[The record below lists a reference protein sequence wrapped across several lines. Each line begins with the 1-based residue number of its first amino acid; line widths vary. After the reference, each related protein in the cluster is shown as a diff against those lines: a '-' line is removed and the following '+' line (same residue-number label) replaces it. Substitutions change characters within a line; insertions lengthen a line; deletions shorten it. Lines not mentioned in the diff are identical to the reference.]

1 MDSRCRILSARG
13 CVTAPIL
20 FFSVWLYPF
29 STLVPLH
36 RGTPTDSTG
45 RSTSSVLWRHLVTL
59 DTKASLPQDKAIHT
73 FFFFLIRWFTLLDR
87 KRIKTGLK
95 RTNTHTSKPSLSYH
109 AHHHV
114 CLGPERMS
122 CQTAAAQCSMDS
134 SCTAGGH
141 GCSVLLL
148 QKMAGVM
155 TPETSY
161 SHTELLCYPWGLSS
175 TVHRPHLCSV
185 SGLICWIFVIA
196 TAVYRFVG
204 FWEVNVLWFVYFC
217 FWRSWCSV

>member
-13 CVTAPIL
+13 CVAAPIL

-73 FFFFLIRWFTLLDR
+73 FFFLLIRWFTLLDR

-122 CQTAAAQCSMDS
+122 CQIAAAQCSMDS
-134 SCTAGGH
+134 SCTAGG
-141 GCSVLLL
+141 
-148 QKMAGVM
+148 
-155 TPETSY
+155 PR
-161 SHTELLCYPWGLSS
+161 LLCTFTPKNGWRHDPRDFILAYRTIVLPVGIIVYSAPS
-175 TVHRPHLCSV
+175 TPVFSFWIDMLN
-185 SGLICWIFVIA
+185 ICDCHCC
-196 TAVYRFVG
+196 
-204 FWEVNVLWFVYFC
+204 L
-217 FWRSWCSV
+217 